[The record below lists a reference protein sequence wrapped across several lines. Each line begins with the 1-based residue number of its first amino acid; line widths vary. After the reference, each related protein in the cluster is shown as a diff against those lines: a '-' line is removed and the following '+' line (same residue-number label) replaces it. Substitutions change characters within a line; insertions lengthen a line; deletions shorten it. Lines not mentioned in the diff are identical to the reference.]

1 MCKNKVAIL
10 LCFIIG
16 ICITNAQTI
25 TLKGSVKDSLQ
36 NPLSYANVIA
46 KPLDVSKNMQFAI
59 TGDNGLYKLELQ
71 KNEKYTISV
80 SFMGFNTYS
89 FEFES
94 KESSVKNIVLKEA
107 SNQLKEVVIE
117 LPVTVKGDTTTY
129 NTDKFIT
136 GEERKLKQV
145 LKKLPGVEVS
155 KNGNITVQGKK
166 VTTML
171 VEGKKFFGGSS
182 KLAVENIPAN
192 AVAKIQVI
200 DNYNEVAFLKGLSDS
215 DEMAMNIQLKEDKKR
230 FVFGDIEAGKGNKD
244 YYKAHSNLFYYSP
257 KTNVNFIGNLNNTG
271 EKIFTFKD
279 YMSFQGG
286 VNAVLKGDGSFYNVS
301 GSDFGQFMENKDVIS
316 SDNQFSAINIT
327 NNTTNKLTISGY
339 GIFSNS
345 TNNSLK
351 EAFNQYPVFNELKAT
366 KRQLDNLLGIGK
378 LNFDYSPNANEQ
390 WYFKT
395 QFKKNKLNSLNNI
408 TSNIDEVLDLIN
420 TDKKSQQVYVNQ
432 NIEWHKKQAK
442 KHTFSF
448 AADYTFNQ
456 NKPTILWETTRSYF
470 PNSISPETSGNNFFK
485 QLKET
490 KQHFV
495 NTVFKHF
502 WVLNKNNHIYSTI
515 GNKFND
521 ENFYTTDSRL
531 DSDGNEESL
540 DEFGFDN
547 AINYKLNDLFLGVHY
562 KFKLGILTLKQG
574 VFFHQYNWNLLQQ
587 EENEINS
594 SKFVVLPDFL
604 AKIEFSNSEKLN
616 VKYNLHSSFS
626 DASKLANRFYLLSY
640 NSIYRGNEQLENE
653 LYQTARIWYSK
664 FSLYRGLMLFGGI
677 DYSKKFKGL
686 NTTVQ
691 FEDVN
696 QFLTPI
702 MLSNPEESWHFNLNL
717 NKKIKN
723 IKYNISTTGNT
734 SKYSQIVDD
743 VTTTNESNNFGYEF
757 SFKTLFDNFPIIE
770 AGFRQNFGN
779 YTSSNQVSKFVTNEP
794 FVTIDYE
801 FLNGF
806 VFAFDYEYYKYQNK
820 SFNQTNTYQLANASL
835 LYQKE
840 DSAWTFKIDG
850 QNLFDVKFKRQNN
863 FSSYVISDSKTYIL
877 PRIIMFSI
885 AYNL

>member
-1 MCKNKVAIL
+1 MLKKIIVLFNF
-10 LCFIIG
+10 FIISVFFANG
-16 ICITNAQTI
+16 QSIV
-25 TLKGSVKDSLQ
+25 LKGSVKDSLQ

-46 KPLDVSKNMQFAI
+46 KPVDISKNIQFAI

-71 KNEKYTISV
+71 KNENYIISF
-80 SFMGFNTYS
+80 SFMGFETYNY
-89 FEFES
+89 EFKA
-94 KESSVKNIVLKEA
+94 KENSTKMIILNEV
-107 SNQLKEVVIE
+107 SNRLKEVVIE
-117 LPVTVKGDTTTY
+117 LPVSVKEDTIIF
-129 NTDKFIT
+129 NTNRFVT

-171 VEGKKFFGGSS
+171 VEGKKFFGGGS
-182 KLAVENIPAN
+182 KLAVENIPAS

-200 DNYNEVAFLKGLSDS
+200 DNYNEVSFLKGLSDS

-230 FVFGDIEAGKGNKD
+230 FVFGDVEVGKGNKE
-244 YYKAHSNLFYYSP
+244 YYKANSNLFYYSP

-271 EKIFTFKD
+271 EKTFTFKD
-279 YMSFQGG
+279 YLSFQGG
-286 VNAVLKGDGSFYNVS
+286 VNAVLKGDGSLYNVS
-301 GSDFGQFMENKDVIS
+301 GSDFGQFMESQDVIS
-316 SDNQFSAINIT
+316 SKNQFAAINIS
-327 NNTTNKLTISGY
+327 NNTTNKLIISGY

-351 EAFNQYPVFNELKAT
+351 EAINQYPVYNELKAT
-366 KRQLDNLLGIGK
+366 EKQQDDLLGIGK
-378 LNFDYSPNANEQ
+378 LNFDYAPNSNEQ

-395 QFKKNKLNSLNNI
+395 QFKKNNLNSFNNI

-420 TDKKSQQVYVNQ
+420 TNKKSQQVNINQ
-432 NIEWHKKQAK
+432 SVEWHKKKSK

-456 NKPTILWETTRSYF
+456 NNPTTLWETTRSYF
-470 PNSISPETSGNNFFK
+470 PSTIASETSDNYFYK

-490 KQHFV
+490 KQHNV
-495 NTVFKHF
+495 NIIFKHF
-502 WVLNKNNHIYSTI
+502 WVLNKNNHIYTTI
-515 GNKFND
+515 GNKYNS

-531 DSDGNEESL
+531 NSNGNEESL
-540 DEFGFDN
+540 ENFGFN
-547 AINYKLNDLFLGVHY
+547 NSINYKLNDLFLGVHY
-562 KFKLGILTLKQG
+562 KFRSGIFTLKQG
-574 VFFHQYNWNLLQQ
+574 VFFHQYHWNIQQ
-587 EENEINS
+587 ENENQIES

-604 AKIEFSNSEKLN
+604 AKIEFSNSEKIN
-616 VKYNLHSSFS
+616 IKYNLHSSFS

-640 NSIYRGNEQLENE
+640 NSIYKGNEQLENE
-653 LYQTARIWYSK
+653 LYQVASIWYSK
-664 FSLYRGLMLFGGI
+664 FSLYRGLMLFGGV
-677 DYSKKFKGL
+677 DYSKKFKGI

-702 MLSNPEESWHFNLNL
+702 MLSNPEESWKFNLKMS
-717 NKKIKN
+717 KKIKN

-734 SKYSQIVDD
+734 SKYLQIVDD
-743 VTTTNESNNFGYEF
+743 STVTNKSNNLGYEL

-770 AGFRQNFGN
+770 AGFRQSFGS
-779 YTSSNQVSKFVTNEP
+779 YVSSNQTSKFVSKEP
-794 FVTIDYE
+794 FVTVDYE

-806 VFAFDYEYYKYQNK
+806 VFAFDYEYYNYQNK
-820 SFNQTNTYQLANASL
+820 DFNQKNKYQLANTSI

-840 DSAWTFKIDG
+840 DSPWTFKIDA
-850 QNLFDVKFKRQNN
+850 QNLFDVKYKRQNS
-863 FSSYVISDSKTYIL
+863 FSSYIISDAKTYIL
-877 PRIIMFSI
+877 PRIVMFSV